1 MKVQAEAIP
10 GLLSSQSKAAHYP
23 MRKRATI
30 SVQNQKKDADIS
42 IPMRVPPYNSPV
54 DEHKKPMGL
63 REEQLQLVEQN
74 ITAKSDSTFNCV
86 CSPSKFGSIAAANHY
101 SPGNQH
107 VGIHLDQGQQI
118 LLKDKLLHCVGY
130 LWLHNNLTPKI
141 MASNNSTQYFT
152 ISRSGIWTRRH
163 GNSLCGLHGIQVLN
177 VKAQRLELEQSEG
190 PVTLRLAVG
199 GSRWLRV

>member
-1 MKVQAEAIP
+1 MSFFSPVLKSSAGTDVLSKGWDSHTGFQTAEKGYYEMKVQVEAIP

-101 SPGNQH
+101 SPGNQY
-107 VGIHLDQGQQI
+107 VGIHLDQG
-118 LLKDKLLHCVGY
+118 LA
-130 LWLHNNLTPKI
+130 NT
-141 MASNNSTQYFT
+141 
-152 ISRSGIWTRRH
+152 
-163 GNSLCGLHGIQVLN
+163 
-177 VKAQRLELEQSEG
+177 SEG
-190 PVTLRLAVG
+190 QVAALC
-199 GSRWLRV
+199 WLSTAA